1 MTEKIKITRKV
12 DNKDVEMEVEE
23 TEILDTDVRVAAT
36 PPPKTAEKTFTQ
48 SEVNAL
54 EAKTRKTYETKLK
67 AEQDAFAAFKKQI
80 EDKQAEAEAAA
91 KEKVEK
97 LREGLPEGI
106 TALLDKLTATDQLE
120 WLSDP
125 TNTITKQTI
134 KPLPEARE
142 GERRAP
148 SIGTIV

>member
-1 MTEKIKITRKV
+1 MAKERK
-12 DNKDVEMEVEE
+12 
-23 TEILDTDVRVAAT
+23 
-36 PPPKTAEKTFTQ
+36 
-48 SEVNAL
+48 SY
-54 EAKTRKTYETKLK
+54 EAKLK
-67 AEQDAFAAFKKQI
+67 ATQEEYAAFKKQI

-106 TALLDKLTATDQLE
+106 TNLLDKLTATDQLE